1 MFTIDHEKAFE
12 GGGLIAE
19 GDYEVVVLKAFED
32 AAKSG
37 TQFINLHLII
47 RNDIDQ
53 KHKNQFLF
61 GSLWRNK
68 ESGQYHAGMIN
79 TVAKAFKIENG
90 KKFNNLEE
98 LLKEFI
104 GKTAR
109 VNVKHEEYNGN
120 TNARVKGWESSRFN
134 GCNHVYKTSEQTNT
148 IPEGFHPTDDDIPF

>member
-120 TNARVKGWESSRFN
+120 TNARVKGWEQSRFN

-148 IPEGFHPTDDDIPF
+148 IPEGFHLTDDDIPF